1 MHTEST
7 CHSKKKNEQ
16 THETHIRNKHCATK
30 IVLFFFFV
38 IRKSCMLSTASLTI
52 FSVLNWKR
60 FQSRCCS
67 ANNRPSLPLSK
78 KIVKRF
84 QVISDVMSLALCLQA
99 MSKAP
104 QHFRSPRHKISVNA
118 TLFSSIA
125 IAYRYPHPNWFFL
138 PAEPSVYM
146 TTSYVL
152 LFSEFLYEKLIC
164 GFILLGHT
172 LNNCKEHKS
181 LRLM

>member
-1 MHTEST
+1 MKHTCS
-7 CHSKKKNEQ
+7 EQ
-16 THETHIRNKHCATK
+16 TLRNKNCG
-30 IVLFFFFV
+30 IFF
-38 IRKSCMLSTASLTI
+38 MLSENSACFPPHLLQFSQCWTGNGSSPDVVQLTTDPVSPFQRRSSSASSFHAFL
-52 FSVLNWKR
+52 L
-60 FQSRCCS
+60 
-67 ANNRPSLPLSK
+67 
-78 KIVKRF
+78 

-164 GFILLGHT
+164 GFILFGHT